1 MSVCGCVYVSAPVW
15 YVYTC
20 EHVCACDI
28 MCCFMCA
35 HIVMC
40 VAYVCMC
47 VCVLCAGV
55 HCMCTCGMCLCTC
68 ACVCVVCACACVH
81 MHVWCMLVCAVCA
94 CAVCACVCACVC
106 THAWCV
112 LVCAV
117 CAYACVHVW
126 WVFVY
131 ACSVW
136 LTRMCMCARACVC
149 YVCVCTGSAPASHT
163 SHPHLSVPT
172 RPFQKPTGTCEGPGT
187 REPAA
192 GGAAET
198 ALLVKSFVPDGLR
211 LEPERQGP
219 GGGPPGESPGREIS
233 SECLGVPP
241 ASAPKH
247 PLHLDH
253 MKTESAKRMGLF

>member
-1 MSVCGCVYVSAPVW
+1 MCTCV
-15 YVYTC
+15 VYAG
-20 EHVCACDI
+20 V
-28 MCCFMCA
+28 
-35 HIVMC
+35 
-40 VAYVCMC
+40 YGVCM
-47 VCVLCAGV
+47 
-55 HCMCTCGMCLCTC
+55 CGMCLC
-68 ACVCVVCACACVH
+68 VCA
-81 MHVWCMLVCAVCA
+81 
-94 CAVCACVCACVC
+94 
-106 THAWCV
+106 
-112 LVCAV
+112 
-117 CAYACVHVW
+117 HVW

-211 LEPERQGP
+211 LERERQGP

>member
-1 MSVCGCVYVSAPVW
+1 MSAPVW

-68 ACVCVVCACACVH
+68 ACVCVVCACACV
-81 MHVWCMLVCAVCA
+81 CMCAYARVVYAGVCGVCMCGVCLCVCMCVHTCVVCAGVCG
-94 CAVCACVCACVC
+94 VCLCVCA
-106 THAWCV
+106 
-112 LVCAV
+112 
-117 CAYACVHVW
+117 HVW

-211 LEPERQGP
+211 LERERQGP

-253 MKTESAKRMGLF
+253 VKTESAKRMGLF